1 MNISYLDIY
10 VLVCLFSF
18 ESILINLFLCVDFLC
33 VNSNNLR
40 AIPEAEIGLAVIFMS
55 TEIYCNPQRQPDN
68 KGDWKKGSSKL
79 TAIKK

>member
-1 MNISYLDIY
+1 MSILYLDIY

-18 ESILINLFLCVDFLC
+18 EPELRSLFLRVDFLY

-55 TEIYCNPQRQPDN
+55 TERYCNPQRQPDN
-68 KGDWKKGSSKL
+68 KGNWKKGSAKL
-79 TAIKK
+79 TAVKK